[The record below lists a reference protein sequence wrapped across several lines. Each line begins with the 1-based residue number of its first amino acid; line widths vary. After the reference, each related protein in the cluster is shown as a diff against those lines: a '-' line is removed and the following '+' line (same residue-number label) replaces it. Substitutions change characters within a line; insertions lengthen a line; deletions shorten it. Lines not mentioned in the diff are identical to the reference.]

1 MVIIKGAGDIA
12 SGIALRLFHCG
23 YKIIMTDLPRPTC
36 IRRTVS
42 FCQAIIDSKV
52 TIEDIT
58 AEFAEDPQKAFEIV
72 ENGHI
77 AVLADEEC
85 KILKSIKPDVLVDA
99 ILAKKNTGTSIT
111 DAPIVIGVGPGFTA
125 GKDCHFVVET
135 KRGHTLG
142 RVIEKGSAIP
152 NTGVPGNIE
161 GFTWERLIKAPKAGI
176 FVQKAQIG
184 DIVKKGDIVGFVD
197 DEPVPA
203 LIDGVLR
210 GILPT
215 GTHVYEGMKSGDVDP
230 RGNVENCCTVSDKAL
245 SVAGGVLE
253 AILRRR

>member
-23 YKIIMTDLPRPTC
+23 FKIIMTDLIRPTC

-42 FCQAIIDSKV
+42 FCQAIIDNTATV
-52 TIEDIT
+52 EDVT

-85 KILKSIKPDVLVDA
+85 EVLKSIKPDVLVDA
-99 ILAKKNTGTSIT
+99 ILAKKNTGTSIS
-111 DAPIVIGVGPGFTA
+111 DAPLVIGVGPGFTA